1 MNEII
6 IREAKLEDIS
16 ELLYLYEQ
24 LGYPS
29 TREELEKRLQI
40 IFAHADYQTLVAIK
54 GHKLVGI
61 IGLIKG
67 YSYEHDV
74 CYIKIA
80 ILVVDE
86 DYRGKGIGKK
96 LIQEAE
102 KWAKL
107 QDITT
112 ITLNSGNREERKSAH
127 DFYQHLGY
135 LPKSIGFFKDLVK
148 NV

>member
-16 ELLYLYEQ
+16 ELLHLYEQ

-29 TREELEKRLQI
+29 TKPQLEKRLQI
-40 IFAHADYQTLVAIK
+40 IFAHADYHTLVAIK
-54 GHKLVGI
+54 GQKLVGL
-61 IGLIKG
+61 IGLIKE
-67 YSYEHDV
+67 YAFEHDD

-80 ILVVDE
+80 MLVVDE
-86 DYRGKGIGKK
+86 DYREKGIGKN

-107 QDITT
+107 QNITT

-127 DFYQHLGY
+127 EFYQHLGY
-135 LPKSIGFFKDLVK
+135 LPKSIGFFKELS
-148 NV
+148 

>member
-6 IREAKLEDIS
+6 IIREARLEDVS
-16 ELLYLYEQ
+16 KLVHLYEQ

-29 TREELEKRLQI
+29 TKLELEKRLQK
-40 IFAHADYQTLVAIK
+40 IFSHPDYHTLIATKEKKVA
-54 GHKLVGI
+54 GI

-67 YSYEHDV
+67 YSFEHDD

-80 ILVVDE
+80 MLVVDE
-86 DYRGKGIGKK
+86 DHRGKGIGKK

-127 DFYQHLGY
+127 EFYQHLGY
-135 LPKSIGFFKDLVK
+135 LPKSIGFAKEL
-148 NV
+148 